1 MLQILAGNK
10 KNPYKNPRR
19 NGLLSKTTYNLLY
32 HPASLSFIPFFSISV
47 IFIGLS
53 VARMS
58 HNNYGESPY
67 THLTT
72 AIQICPVHNDIS
84 HIITDFLTCG
94 LALTAH
100 TCWKQY
106 MNKTDAFRCITH
118 CTHLIS
124 FINREGQR
132 LTKTYKFP
140 WMGQSS
146 QHLNLYNTN

>member
-1 MLQILAGNK
+1 MLKIKVTSILTHSLTKQVWKVKCVGHFFSPVGGTSVTNPGRKQK
-10 KNPYKNPRR
+10 KPIQKPKEERSSFQN
-19 NGLLSKTTYNLLY
+19 TYNLLY

-47 IFIGLS
+47 IFIGLR

-58 HNNYGESPY
+58 RNNYGESPY

-100 TCWKQY
+100 TC
-106 MNKTDAFRCITH
+106 
-118 CTHLIS
+118 
-124 FINREGQR
+124 
-132 LTKTYKFP
+132 
-140 WMGQSS
+140 
-146 QHLNLYNTN
+146 